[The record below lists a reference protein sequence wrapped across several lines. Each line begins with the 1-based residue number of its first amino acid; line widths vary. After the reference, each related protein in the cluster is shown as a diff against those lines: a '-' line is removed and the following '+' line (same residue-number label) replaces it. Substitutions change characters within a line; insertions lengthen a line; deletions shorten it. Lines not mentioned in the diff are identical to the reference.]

1 MARHRAALPGAPL
14 DPGLQPERTRMAWSR
29 TALAFVANGALL
41 VRAGHVP
48 GSWWFMVPG
57 FVVMAAGFGVYVV
70 GLLRHRQVDHA
81 VRGGSAA
88 VGDRAIRATLLT
100 AVAACVLAAVVL
112 VGRP

>member
-1 MARHRAALPGAPL
+1 MARTVPLPGAPL

-29 TALAFVANGALL
+29 TSLAFVANGALL

-48 GSWWFMVPG
+48 GRWWFMLPG
-57 FVVMAAGFGVYVV
+57 FAVMAAGFGVYVV

-81 VRGGSAA
+81 VRGGGAA

-100 AVAACVLAAVVL
+100 VLAACVLAAVVL